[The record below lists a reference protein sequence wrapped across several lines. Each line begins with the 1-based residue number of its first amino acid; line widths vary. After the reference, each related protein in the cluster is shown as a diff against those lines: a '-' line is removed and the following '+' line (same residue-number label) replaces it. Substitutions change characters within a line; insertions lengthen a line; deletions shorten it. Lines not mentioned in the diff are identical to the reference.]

1 RAYAYLLYRE
11 GKPMTPDAQ
20 ERLET
25 IGSTTEL
32 GAGLRIAMK
41 DLELRGAGNL
51 LGAEQSGHIAAVG
64 FDLYVQML
72 AAAVEERRTG
82 VAVEEERPVLLD
94 LPLTALLPADYITD
108 PATRVR
114 EYRRIAAVR
123 AQPELDELLRELAD
137 RFGPL
142 PDEVRALGYLAAIKI
157 QAVALGLEAV
167 TYRDNSLTLRPV
179 PTGRLDQ
186 FALRRAF
193 KDALFIGPTSLRL
206 NTSDLTISWEEALD
220 RLFAFLRE
228 AKTRLEAVTRA
239 ALAPTGGR
247 ERRRHAVNE

>member
-1 RAYAYLLYRE
+1 
-11 GKPMTPDAQ
+11 
-20 ERLET
+20 
-25 IGSTTEL
+25 
-32 GAGLRIAMK
+32 
-41 DLELRGAGNL
+41 
-51 LGAEQSGHIAAVG
+51 
-64 FDLYVQML
+64 
-72 AAAVEERRTG
+72 
-82 VAVEEERPVLLD
+82 
-94 LPLTALLPADYITD
+94 
-108 PATRVR
+108 
-114 EYRRIAAVR
+114 
-123 AQPELDELLRELAD
+123 
-137 RFGPL
+137 
-142 PDEVRALGYLAAIKI
+142 
-157 QAVALGLEAV
+157 
-167 TYRDNSLTLRPV
+167 DNSLTLRPV